1 MTFPMQDHHLD
12 AAISGLLERGGFD
25 AQQLDNDETYLLG
38 QLLKRRFD
46 TSGSLNDLQ
55 WALNYLLRAVQD
67 TPRSSSSRG
76 PRLQFLAESLLQA
89 VEQMEPGE
97 ATDLVTSHLG
107 AAQEWLAESLALAGP
122 DRRASCRSSLGMA
135 LMLRFVYLGE
145 ADAVPGALAEL
156 RGACDEAADPEV
168 AAACYGNYG
177 KGLLLVSTPGEP
189 PPALGDAVA
198 AFRRA
203 FELSPAGSPDH
214 LAHTRNLISAL
225 DEAGEHAEAEA
236 LRHELRR

>member
-1 MTFPMQDHHLD
+1 MQDRQLD

-46 TSGSLNDLQ
+46 ASGSLNDLQ
-55 WALNYLLRAVQD
+55 WALNYLLRAVEE
-67 TPRSSSSRG
+67 TPPSAPSRG
-76 PRLQFLAESLLQA
+76 PRLQSLAESLLQA

-97 ATDLVTSHLG
+97 AVPLVTSHLG
-107 AAQEWLAESLALAGP
+107 AAREWLAESLALAGP
-122 DRRASCRSSLGMA
+122 DRRPSCRSSLGMA
-135 LMLRFVYLGE
+135 LLLRFLYLGE
-145 ADAVPGALAEL
+145 ADAVPAALAEL

-177 KGLLLVSTPGEP
+177 KALVLVAAPDGSQ
-189 PPALGDAVA
+189 PALSDAVA

-203 FELSPAGSPDH
+203 LELSPAGSPDH
-214 LAHTRNLISAL
+214 LAHTRNLISVL